1 MNYPLI
7 ASLLL
12 AAVSAHA
19 VESEAILNERL
30 KSADPTSVEG
40 VDGWRFLP
48 AEIRHLLAG
57 DPSNDS
63 KKPLDTIV
71 DFNRQLKQLGVRLI
85 VVPVPAK
92 VTIHSEFF
100 DKRLAGVAASSS
112 PEAAFFE
119 ALRAKGVEV
128 LDLTQEFADAKAEG
142 PLYCAR
148 DSHWNGRA
156 IALAA
161 KQLAAELKGG
171 LQNKVELEA
180 REEQIEIQGDLGG
193 AKEKVTLRFINPK
206 GQTAR
211 LEPDR
216 ASPILI
222 MGDSYVLVFHDGG
235 DMHASGAGLPDQ
247 LAYEMNGPVDVLGV
261 RGSGAT
267 PARVSLARRARAN
280 LNYLRDKKVVIWC
293 FGVRELTQAETWKPI
308 PLLKTQAP
316 AQ

>member
-1 MNYPLI
+1 MNYVV
-7 ASLLL
+7 AALLM
-12 AAVSAHA
+12 AAVSVHA
-19 VESEAILNERL
+19 VESESILNERL
-30 KSADPTSVEG
+30 KSAEPTSVEG

-48 AEIRHLLAG
+48 AEIKHLLAG
-57 DPSNDS
+57 DPSNDP
-63 KKPLDTIV
+63 KRPFDAIV
-71 DFNRQLKQLGVRLI
+71 DFNQQLKQLGVRLI

-92 VTIHSEFF
+92 VTIHPEFF
-100 DKRLAGVAASSS
+100 DKRLAGAAAASS
-112 PEAAFFE
+112 PEAAFYE
-119 ALRAKGVEV
+119 ALRAEGVEV
-128 LDLTQEFADAKAEG
+128 VDLTQDFATAKAQG

-156 IALAA
+156 IVLAA
-161 KQLAAELKGG
+161 KKLAPELKG
-171 LQNKVELEA
+171 LSKANLALET

-193 AKEKVTLRFINPK
+193 AKEKTTVRFINPK

-222 MGDSYVLVFHDGG
+222 LGDSYVLVFHDGG

-247 LAYEMNGPVDVLGV
+247 LAFELRAPVDILGV

-280 LNYLRDKKVVIWC
+280 PNYLSSKKVVIWC
-293 FGVRELTQAETWKPI
+293 FGVRELTQAEAWKAI
-308 PLLKTQAP
+308 SLLKPQSSER
-316 AQ
+316 

>member
-1 MNYPLI
+1 MNYVV
-7 ASLLL
+7 AALLM
-12 AAVSAHA
+12 AAVSVHA
-19 VESEAILNERL
+19 VESESILNERL
-30 KSADPTSVEG
+30 KSAEPTSVEG

-48 AEIRHLLAG
+48 AEIKHLLAG
-57 DPSNDS
+57 DPSNDP
-63 KKPLDTIV
+63 KRPFDTIV
-71 DFNRQLKQLGVRLI
+71 DFNQQLKQLGVRLI

-92 VTIHSEFF
+92 VTIHPEFF
-100 DKRLAGVAASSS
+100 DKRLAGAAAASS
-112 PEAAFFE
+112 PEAAFYE
-119 ALRAKGVEV
+119 ALRAKGVDV
-128 LDLTQEFADAKAEG
+128 VDLTQDFAAAKAQG

-156 IALAA
+156 IVLAA
-161 KQLAAELKGG
+161 KKLAPELKG
-171 LQNKVELEA
+171 LSKANLALET

-193 AKEKVTLRFINPK
+193 AKEKTTVRFINPK

-222 MGDSYVLVFHDGG
+222 LGDSYVLVFHDGG

-247 LAYEMNGPVDVLGV
+247 LAFELRAPVDILGV

-280 LNYLRDKKVVIWC
+280 PNYLSSKKVVIWC
-293 FGVRELTQAETWKPI
+293 FGVRELTQAEAWKAI
-308 PLLKTQAP
+308 PLLKPQSSER
-316 AQ
+316 